1 VGRQIVQLIVSG
13 VSGVAGVAALP
24 PVEEEHKLLQEVLI
38 NRQQVVVSCAE
49 VMRKCP
55 KNVGGQI
62 VQLTVS
68 GVIGVAGVAALPLVE
83 EEHNM
88 LQDV

>member
-1 VGRQIVQLIVSG
+1 MGGQIVPLNVSG

-24 PVEEEHKLLQEVLI
+24 PVEEEHKLLQEVLN

-68 GVIGVAGVAALPLVE
+68 GVIGVAGVAALPPVE
-83 EEHNM
+83 GEHN
-88 LQDV
+88 LLKDV